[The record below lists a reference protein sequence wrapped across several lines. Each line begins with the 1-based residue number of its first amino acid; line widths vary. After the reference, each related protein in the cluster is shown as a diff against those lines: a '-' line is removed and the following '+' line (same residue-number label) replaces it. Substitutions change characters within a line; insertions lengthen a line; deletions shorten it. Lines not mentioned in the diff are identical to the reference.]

1 MENRCTPNFIPNSV
15 KESTGEAIPLARN
28 FHSRALG
35 PGAQYSVSVSHHI
48 QLKGCVWWGVEK
60 WGNQNISRS
69 MWPGDIIS
77 ILSSRDLG
85 VWGTLTFGDEMR
97 GIRII
102 FGIGGF
108 RKWRRGLWVSTY

>member
-1 MENRCTPNFIPNSV
+1 
-15 KESTGEAIPLARN
+15 
-28 FHSRALG
+28 
-35 PGAQYSVSVSHHI
+35 
-48 QLKGCVWWGVEK
+48 
-60 WGNQNISRS
+60 

-85 VWGTLTFGDEMR
+85 VWGTGRFGDEMR